1 MEYVAFLRG
10 INVGGRKSVKMA
22 DLRTCFEAMG
32 FQNVRTVL
40 ASGNVVFGA
49 PRPASPGEA
58 AAPLLDNGPQNA
70 HALTARIEQ
79 GLRQAFGFQVP
90 VVVRAMEDLRRLVDS
105 DPFKKVARTP
115 DTRLYVSFL
124 SAPVE
129 SGSDFAYDSPEGD
142 LTVHRISVDEVVG
155 MVVLSP
161 KRGTRGLMAILDEE
175 FGTAITT
182 RSWDTIAK
190 VLKA

>member
-10 INVGGRKSVKMA
+10 INVGGRKPVKMA
-22 DLRTCFEAMG
+22 DLRTSFEAMG

-40 ASGNVVFGA
+40 ASGNVIFGA
-49 PRPASPGEA
+49 ARPASPGEA
-58 AAPLLDNGPQNA
+58 AAPLLDSGPQNA
-70 HALTARIEQ
+70 DAIAAWIEQ

-115 DTRLYVSFL
+115 DTKLYVSFL

-129 SGSDFAYDSPEGD
+129 NGPDFAYESPDGD
-142 LTVHRISVDEVVG
+142 LTVHRISVGEVVG

-161 KRGTRGLMAILDEE
+161 KHGTTGLMAILDEE